1 MPSKHR
7 KSSKKRKIGKE
18 QSYLI
23 VPYAGSGWNIP
34 QTSHLA
40 ASRPQ
45 PPIVTAPKPELT
57 QDMLDAYKGIR
68 PPILSAPKPKLTQ
81 YMLDT
86 YKGIRPPILTA
97 PKPKLTQNMLDEYN
111 EKKPSMRERLAEFR
125 TKQSIESALKN
136 TPGVVYPKLERAA
149 KIPGIYSSGINV
161 TATFITG
168 SMESFRVIIP
178 EFTKLMPLDFRGEQ
192 LSWKDIISIRSRMT
206 PGLISKPEFYKGNLE
221 LWALGL
227 ERSPRG
233 SPGKLKVMI
242 NDILKPVVDAQ
253 MRSDIL
259 SDLLFELYAS
269 DERIGELDWENEDE
283 KYKKEM
289 LAHFVST
296 QRH

>member
-7 KSSKKRKIGKE
+7 KSSKKRKIGNE
-18 QSYLI
+18 RSYLI
-23 VPYAGSGWNIP
+23 VPYAGFGWNIP
-34 QTSHLA
+34 PHSV
-40 ASRPQ
+40 ASRLQPSILTSPEPTFTQDMLNVYQAKTSPIQTVSTTVLPKEELNAYRPPQ
-45 PPIVTAPKPELT
+45 PPILTVPKST
-57 QDMLDAYKGIR
+57 
-68 PPILSAPKPKLTQ
+68 
-81 YMLDT
+81 
-86 YKGIRPPILTA
+86 
-97 PKPKLTQNMLDEYN
+97 LTQNTLNMN
-111 EKKPSMRERLAEFR
+111 KGTQPPMRERLAEFR
-125 TKQSIESALKN
+125 TKRSIDLALKN

-178 EFTKLMPLDFRGEQ
+178 EFTNLMPLDFRGKQ
-192 LSWKDIISIRSRMT
+192 LFWKDIISIRSRMT

-233 SPGKLKVMI
+233 SPRKLKVMI

-283 KYKKEM
+283 NYKKEM

-296 QRH
+296 VRH